1 MLYLYDTT
9 LRDGAQGQSVTFS
22 LQDKE
27 QVIQRLD
34 EVGMHFIEAGNPA
47 SNPKDAELYE
57 RMRTQPLK
65 NAKLVAFGSTR
76 RVGAE
81 AHADAGLNVLANVGC
96 QHVAIFGKS
105 WDFHVREVL
114 HTTLQENLNMIADSV
129 RFLCQAGKT
138 VFFDAEHFFDG
149 YAANPRYA
157 METLQAASDA
167 GAQFL
172 VLCDTNGGTL
182 PEDIALCAQAG
193 FSAVELRKGTLL
205 RYLRGGGTL
214 EALRQTLEEQH
225 VRAASLN
232 ALESISFQT
241 KAGGRMLREL
251 SEWCFAACRV
261 LGCGC
266 MEVIAS
272 FNVPEGISAA
282 AICRET
288 ADSLLRLSDAAA
300 DYGVRLALE
309 FMAVPGS
316 SVRTFAQCAEIL
328 ETVDRA
334 NVGMLLDTWH
344 FCAGGS
350 RPEELSALRGDRLF
364 MVHVSDCPARAPFTA
379 QRAESYWPGEGD
391 APLEELLRNVRAI
404 GYDGPCSV
412 EVMDPNVLALP
423 AGDAIR
429 RAAETMKPLLAR
441 VER

>member
-182 PEDIALCAQAG
+182 PEDI
-193 FSAVELRKGTLL
+193 RNT
-205 RYLRGGGTL
+205 
-214 EALRQTLEEQH
+214 
-225 VRAASLN
+225 VRAAAERFPGKIGIHCHNDSGVATAGSLT
-232 ALESISFQT
+232 AVRMGSSSCFMSASTTLRTTSRAVSLVFSGMMPRSDMSVDTRFTSGCTLSSIS
-241 KAGGRMLREL
+241 GWSSILCRLRR
-251 SEWCFAACRV
+251 SK
-261 LGCGC
+261 
-266 MEVIAS
+266 AS
-272 FNVPEGISAA
+272 FCMTCTTEDGKKRRMSPSQRATRGDEAPLPPRRLCLLSASYSAA
-282 AICRET
+282 SASSICR
-288 ADSLLRLSDAAA
+288 SSGLS
-300 DYGVRLALE
+300 
-309 FMAVPGS
+309 
-316 SVRTFAQCAEIL
+316 
-328 ETVDRA
+328 
-334 NVGMLLDTWH
+334 
-344 FCAGGS
+344 
-350 RPEELSALRGDRLF
+350 
-364 MVHVSDCPARAPFTA
+364 PARP
-379 QRAESYWPGEGD
+379 Q
-391 APLEELLRNVRAI
+391 
-404 GYDGPCSV
+404 
-412 EVMDPNVLALP
+412 LA
-423 AGDAIR
+423 
-429 RAAETMKPLLAR
+429 
-441 VER
+441 